1 MLWRPQT
8 SATRLTRHRF
18 RDSIWLE
25 LFACL
30 ALGLAAST
38 IYVVALRIG
47 IAAIPLQ
54 AYLDSKHACTF
65 KIDCFMTATQDT
77 QDHPQASWS
86 CIGGPVQIFA
96 RLRRHVCTALASRP
110 KHPSG
115 DGFHLVMALFPK
127 PVAGAVAIGAERK
140 PPSSIRSDGG
150 RRRRGRR
157 TTESR

>member
-1 MLWRPQT
+1 MTPSGWNYY
-8 SATRLTRHRF
+8 
-18 RDSIWLE
+18 
-25 LFACL
+25 ACL
-30 ALGLAAST
+30 ALGGFTT
-38 IYVVALRIG
+38 IEDRRRRDSV
-47 IAAIPLQ
+47 
-54 AYLDSKHACTF
+54 AYLDSKRACTF

-127 PVAGAVAIGAERK
+127 PVAGAVVTSDEFYLVSG
-140 PPSSIRSDGG
+140 RSDAYLVSVS
-150 RRRRGRR
+150 
-157 TTESR
+157 TVTSFVYAFVYWH